1 MSIVRVTVAQISW
14 LSSVLLTQAPYAQN
28 LLSFVNMFLSF
39 EETMLYSEFLINLF
53 LWKLY
58 GRNK

>member
-14 LSSVLLTQAPYAQN
+14 LSSVFLTQVSYAQN

-39 EETMLYSEFLINLF
+39 EETMLYSEFLINLV